1 MTADKSSSQE
11 SFRISAAR
19 AFFAVRVNDN
29 ENPFS
34 TERIDNLSFRF
45 PKGMDWDK
53 LMARLAEQKYFAS
66 IVGPQGSGKTT
77 LLRELVPRIEG
88 LGFEP
93 KLFRL
98 ETEVGMREKERLPEM
113 LRRVVKPSFIL
124 LDGAEQLSTRQ
135 WLVIRSAANSAAG
148 FLITVHR
155 TSRLPTA
162 IDCETNVM
170 LLEDLVH
177 ELSGAHLPIGEAET
191 LLQRHRGDIRSV
203 LGELRER
210 WTGA

>member
-1 MTADKSSSQE
+1 
-11 SFRISAAR
+11 
-19 AFFAVRVNDN
+19 VNDN
-29 ENPFS
+29 DNPFS
-34 TERIDNLSFRF
+34 EERINSLAFRF
-45 PKGMDWDK
+45 PKGMDWDR

-77 LLRELVPRIEG
+77 LLRELVPRLEG
-88 LGFEP
+88 LGFRP

-113 LRRVVKPSFIL
+113 LRRVTKPDFIL

-135 WLVIRSAANSAAG
+135 WLVVRSAANMAAG

-155 TSRLPTA
+155 TSRLPTLME
-162 IDCETNVM
+162 CEANVT

-177 ELSGAHLPIGEAET
+177 ELSGADLPVGEAEV

-210 WTGA
+210 WTGAE